1 MLIPLLLMAIAYKTF
16 YIYTLLI
23 NIRSE
28 IIESE
33 YNATWVKKMI
43 GDWIMLFENF
53 FSMGGYG
60 IYVWSAYAITFIV
73 LILNL
78 FFTIKKEKK
87 ILRNYKKN
95 K

>member
-1 MLIPLLLMAIAYKTF
+1 
-16 YIYTLLI
+16 
-23 NIRSE
+23 
-28 IIESE
+28 
-33 YNATWVKKMI
+33 
-43 GDWIMLFENF
+43 MLFENF

-78 FFTIKKEKK
+78 FFTIKREKK

>member
-1 MLIPLLLMAIAYKTF
+1 
-16 YIYTLLI
+16 
-23 NIRSE
+23 
-28 IIESE
+28 
-33 YNATWVKKMI
+33 
-43 GDWIMLFENF
+43 MLFENF

-87 ILRNYKKN
+87 ILRNYKKINNHNN
-95 K
+95 KENDVT